1 MNNNSL
7 PFLGIMMAAL
17 ILISL
22 AGGQCPVGG
31 CGGSGDSSWQESAQA
46 FLSSD
51 VPILGLKQNQNFE
64 SGSFKASESVG
75 GAVNTTPERDAPK
88 VSSNYIQPESRID
101 LFPMGKLLKSMD
113 SISSSA
119 MIVDVS
125 NQRSIGDA
133 HIRGAINIPSKS
145 FLYDNGTLRNVSELT
160 EIIGTKGITS
170 DDDVIV
176 YSDTFGSGES
186 TFVLWM
192 LSYLGHEDVKA
203 LDGGLNGW
211 IAASLPMETKENAR
225 PAAKFSPNLKTKL
238 LADYDYI
245 KSGTASMV
253 DARTFQEFGK
263 ERIPNAV
270 FIDPEHILENDRLK
284 DGAELNDTFARLDQN
299 KPVIVYA
306 NDLMS
311 ASLVWYALQ
320 VMGFDSRIYTWQD
333 WQAHEGL
340 TI

>member
-1 MNNNSL
+1 MKNNSL

-17 ILISL
+17 ILVSF
-22 AGGQCPVGG
+22 ASGQCPVGG
-31 CGGSGDSSWQESAQA
+31 CGSGDSSWQESAQA

-64 SGSFKASESVG
+64 SGSFKAGEPVG
-75 GAVNTTPERDAPK
+75 GAVKSTPERNVPNGSTDY
-88 VSSNYIQPESRID
+88 VQPESRIG
-101 LFPMGKLLKSMD
+101 LFPVGKLLKSMD
-113 SISSSA
+113 SVSNSA
-119 MIVDVS
+119 VIADVS
-125 NQRSIGDA
+125 NNRSKGDA

-160 EIIGTKGITS
+160 AILGEAGIS
-170 DDDVIV
+170 ADDAMMV
-176 YSDTFGSGES
+176 YSDAFSSGES

-203 LDGGLNGW
+203 LDGGLDSW

-225 PAAKFSPNLKTKL
+225 PAAKFNPNLKTKL
-238 LADYDYI
+238 LADYDYV
-245 KSGTASMV
+245 KSGTANMV

-263 ERIPNAV
+263 ARIPNAI
-270 FIDPEHILENDRLK
+270 FIEPDHILENGRLK
-284 DGAELNDTFARLDQN
+284 AGAELNDTFARLDRN
-299 KPVIVYA
+299 KPVIIYSS
-306 NDLMS
+306 DLMS

-320 VMGFDSRIYTWQD
+320 LMGFDSRIYTWQD

-340 TI
+340 KT